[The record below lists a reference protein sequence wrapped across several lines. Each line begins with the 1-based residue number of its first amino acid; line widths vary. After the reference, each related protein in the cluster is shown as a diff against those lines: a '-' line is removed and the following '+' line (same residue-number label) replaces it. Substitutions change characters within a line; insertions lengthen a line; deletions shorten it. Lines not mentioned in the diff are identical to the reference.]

1 MVISLIS
8 GLHITQLGFPPNL
21 VSFASASPIVRE
33 TDSLPGK
40 TR

>member
-1 MVISLIS
+1 MS
-8 GLHITQLGFPPNL
+8 GSAMTQLGFPPNFNN
-21 VSFASASPIVRE
+21 FASMSPKVRE